1 MTHEIPVSS
10 RYIRNS
16 SVPVARIHPYPK
28 RRVGRTVVALPPFV
42 PPLPLLARAVPV
54 REVEPRYCDFIVSPV
69 ESQQLESKT
78 A

>member
-1 MTHEIPVSS
+1 MTHEIPVPS

-28 RRVGRTVVALPPFV
+28 RRARRGVVGLPPYASS
-42 PPLPLLARAVPV
+42 LSLAESTVPV
-54 REVEPRYCDFIVSPV
+54 AEAEPRYCDFIVAPV
-69 ESQQLESKT
+69 DSQELEPKT